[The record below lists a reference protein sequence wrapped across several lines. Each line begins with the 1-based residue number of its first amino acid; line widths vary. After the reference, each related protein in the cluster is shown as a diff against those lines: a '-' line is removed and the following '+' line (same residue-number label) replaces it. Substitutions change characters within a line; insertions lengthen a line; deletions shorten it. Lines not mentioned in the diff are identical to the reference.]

1 MPMLR
6 AVLLSCVVLLI
17 SLPTLSAQTT
27 LDWGTIAT
35 GDLFDFAFAAAE
47 RSDGTVVVA
56 GATSSPFFPT
66 TAHPAPTPQ
75 GNEDVVVLCFDPSLV
90 GAAQLLWVSY
100 LAGDDL
106 DAAFELVIDDQ
117 DRAWVVGLSQS
128 SNFPTTAGAFS
139 SQPAGSSDGFVARF
153 GVGGTLEWATR
164 IGGSGREAAT
174 GLMVAGDRVWVAG
187 TTDSADFPTTVGAPQ
202 EQAGGGLDQFV
213 VELAS
218 DVSGAASLRFGSY
231 LGGTGD
237 EGLFPA
243 PINGQTFE
251 VDRVSLDRS
260 PTGLIAVAGS
270 TTSSD
275 FPTTVGAVQ
284 TGLAGIRDGSVAIL
298 ELDGSGG
305 GVVSYGSYLGG
316 TNDEQIFDVRW
327 LDDDHL
333 ALGGTTVSND
343 FPVTTGA
350 FQGTYGGG
358 GFDGFV
364 AKLDRLGSGLGAI
377 ETSTY
382 FGGTSDDSIVS
393 LSVIGGDVVAVVGN
407 SLGNVPTTPDALVA
421 SYLPGFA
428 FAGRAQI
435 FDLAATGSA
444 QLLYST
450 FLSGP
455 TGSIIWGG
463 SAREGRVTVAGW
475 TNGDD
480 LPVANPFASDVDF
493 IGMAILRLDTPFFTP
508 PGPIFRRGDVNDDG
522 ALNIADA
529 VAGLSELFSSVMAV
543 DCDEA
548 KDVNDDGA
556 VNIADPVFLLGVIF
570 GGTQTLPEPVSCG
583 IDPAPAGLDCAAY
596 TSCP

>member
-1 MPMLR
+1 M
-6 AVLLSCVVLLI
+6 
-17 SLPTLSAQTT
+17 
-27 LDWGTIAT
+27 
-35 GDLFDFAFAAAE
+35 
-47 RSDGTVVVA
+47 
-56 GATSSPFFPT
+56 
-66 TAHPAPTPQ
+66 
-75 GNEDVVVLCFDPSLV
+75 
-90 GAAQLLWVSY
+90 
-100 LAGDDL
+100 
-106 DAAFELVIDDQ
+106 
-117 DRAWVVGLSQS
+117 
-128 SNFPTTAGAFS
+128 
-139 SQPAGSSDGFVARF
+139 
-153 GVGGTLEWATR
+153 
-164 IGGSGREAAT
+164 
-174 GLMVAGDRVWVAG
+174 
-187 TTDSADFPTTVGAPQ
+187 
-202 EQAGGGLDQFV
+202 
-213 VELAS
+213 
-218 DVSGAASLRFGSY
+218 
-231 LGGTGD
+231 
-237 EGLFPA
+237 
-243 PINGQTFE
+243 
-251 VDRVSLDRS
+251 
-260 PTGLIAVAGS
+260 
-270 TTSSD
+270 
-275 FPTTVGAVQ
+275 
-284 TGLAGIRDGSVAIL
+284 
-298 ELDGSGG
+298 
-305 GVVSYGSYLGG
+305 
-316 TNDEQIFDVRW
+316 
-327 LDDDHL
+327 
-333 ALGGTTVSND
+333 
-343 FPVTTGA
+343 
-350 FQGTYGGG
+350 
-358 GFDGFV
+358 
-364 AKLDRLGSGLGAI
+364 
-377 ETSTY
+377 
-382 FGGTSDDSIVS
+382 
-393 LSVIGGDVVAVVGN
+393 IGGDVVAVVGN